1 MKTLFIY
8 NPHAGQM
15 QIKNQLFAI
24 LNVFANAE
32 YDLKVLPT
40 RRQGEAADF
49 LKKNA
54 KDYDLIICSGGDG
67 TLNEAVNGLMNAKLE
82 ETPTLGYIPAGSTN
96 DYANSLKI
104 PKNMEKA
111 AELIAQG
118 EPVLYDVGK
127 FNSKYFIYIAAFG
140 AFTKV
145 SYNTP
150 QDIKNA
156 IGHLAYLLEGIKS
169 LAEIKAYK
177 MKIKSEDITIEGKF
191 IYGMVTNTLSVGGIY
206 KLDPK
211 NVKLNDGEFEV
222 MLVREPK
229 DARDFNDITS
239 FLLGTLD
246 KTDLVLTFKTNK
258 LQIETSEDVHWTLD
272 GEHGGNPEKVTIKC
286 VKEAINI
293 ISKK

>member
-8 NPHAGQM
+8 NPNAGQK
-15 QIKNQLFAI
+15 QIKNYLYNI
-24 LNVFANAE
+24 LNIFAKADYDMTVF
-32 YDLKVLPT
+32 PT
-40 RRQGEAADF
+40 RKQGETIDY

-67 TLNEAVNGLMNAKLE
+67 TLNEAINGLMNAKLE
-82 ETPTLGYIPAGSTN
+82 DTPTLGYIPAGSTN
-96 DYANSLKI
+96 DYANSIKI

-111 AELIAQG
+111 AQLITEG
-118 EPVLYDVGK
+118 SPTLYDVGK

-150 QDIKNA
+150 QDIKNVL
-156 IGHLAYLLEGIKS
+156 GHLAYLLEGIKS
-169 LAEIKAYK
+169 LSEIKAYK
-177 MKIKSEDITIEGKF
+177 MKIKSEDLTIEGKF

-206 KLDPK
+206 KLNPK

-222 MLVREPK
+222 MLIREPK
-229 DARDFNDITS
+229 DAIEFNEITS
-239 FLLGTLD
+239 FLLGTIN

-258 LQIETSEDVHWTLD
+258 VQIETSENVHWTLD
-272 GEHGGNPEKVTIKC
+272 GEYGGNPEKIVIKN
-286 VKEAINI
+286 VPKAINI
-293 ISKK
+293 ISK